1 MPCTAAGQ
9 FNKLRYPVT
18 PRSPVRATELG
29 ALSPEAGSARTAA
42 SSGHIMC
49 NRPPNQTPADRA
61 SVQALMLFSRLSSA
75 AGLYA
80 APKRSIR
87 VIRYSWQSSTSW
99 DLHRDDTVGGWGAK
113 AEGSVQV
120 FQQPEH
126 ESGTSAR
133 AWDISLATSESDST
147 VPAAMCETNGAM
159 TFRDSSGQR
168 SAWLAALASY
178 VILLQG

>member
-80 APKRSIR
+80 AQNDLFASFATHGNPPLRGTYIVMTPWAVGALKQREACKSF
-87 VIRYSWQSSTSW
+87 SSQSTSQA
-99 DLHRDDTVGGWGAK
+99 LRPGR
-113 AEGSVQV
+113 
-120 FQQPEH
+120 
-126 ESGTSAR
+126 GTSLWQHQSLTAQCLRRCAR
-133 AWDISLATSESDST
+133 
-147 VPAAMCETNGAM
+147 PM
-159 TFRDSSGQR
+159 GQ
-168 SAWLAALASY
+168 
-178 VILLQG
+178 